1 MPITHHSSQI
11 SSLQRGTARD
21 MLISSDTV
29 QGPIFSLEI
38 IAEIIGYLHD
48 DKKTLLTLG
57 LVSKQAL
64 YESRHHLF
72 STVYFSGPYNGFQV
86 WKDFDEFLWLVDVAW
101 TSFTPTIQ
109 CISIQYADDTAILVR
124 LGDISLARIRT
135 NLPNVKSLR
144 LLSLHWTSVP
154 SYILDLV
161 FQLHIKHLSLDG
173 MHDCDATNL
182 LDLFRRFPPSLRTL
196 DFKGMRS
203 AKIPDR
209 PDLSKELSIF
219 HRPFRFETL
228 DSQSLLLFES
238 VWHPS
243 ICHDLDIKVK
253 SFRLQPL
260 YNKVWLHQR
269 EDPFIFRFLQHI
281 APSLENLKISMAC
294 LALPYDPKT
303 SLLDP
308 IPVSQCINLRSL
320 EIEKIRLEEQAP
332 YSATIID
339 VVQNFLSSLPSPR
352 TLQAI
357 SIGIEFI
364 AMQSLKRRLTML
376 ELFKWSSLVETVQR
390 LFPNLNRLAIH
401 IGGGLCWFE
410 NPTSNP
416 YIYLLRR
423 ITKVRD
429 LEEKGVIELYVH

>member
-1 MPITHHSSQI
+1 
-11 SSLQRGTARD
+11 

-72 STVYFSGPYNGFQV
+72 STVYFFGPYNGFQ
-86 WKDFDEFLWLVDVAW
+86 DFDKFLRLVDVPW
-101 TSFTPTIQ
+101 TSFTPTIH
-109 CISIQYADDTAILVR
+109 CISIQYAGDRPAIVGR
-124 LGDISLARIRT
+124 DIPLARIRT
-135 NLPNVKSLR
+135 NLSNVKSLR
-144 LLSLHWTSVP
+144 LLSPHWTSVP

-161 FQLHIKHLSLDG
+161 FQFHIKHLSLIG

-203 AKIPDR
+203 AKNPKI
-209 PDLSKELSIF
+209 PDLSKEPSIF

-269 EDPFIFRFLQHI
+269 VDPFILRFLQHI

-294 LALPYDPKT
+294 LPYDPKT

-308 IPVSQCINLRSL
+308 IHVSQCINLRSL
-320 EIEKIRLEEQAP
+320 KIEEIRLEGRAP
-332 YSATIID
+332 YSATMID

-352 TLQAI
+352 ALQAI
-357 SIGIEFI
+357 SIGVEVI
-364 AMQSLKRRLTML
+364 AGQSLKRRLTML

-401 IGGGLCWFE
+401 IGVLCWFE
-410 NPTSNP
+410 NPTCNP
-416 YIYLLRR
+416 FIDLLRR
-423 ITKVRD
+423 MTKGRD
-429 LEEKGVIELYVH
+429 LELKGVIELYVH